1 MKNIPL
7 PIDLSFRKVPPVNK
21 KRVVG
26 FKPEFLPN
34 IFGPIKGRRSNTTP
48 LSTKVRISSI
58 EGRFE
63 VFLVVDASA
72 YNDTSMSN
80 VRRKKSVF
88 FFEASLSNLPPITV
102 LFTYLFYRR
111 IPART
116 EDEAL
121 NLIGAT
127 ISKSAKNWC
136 FEKTSRGVW
145 VSATILGRRRRCFIK
160 DSL

>member
-1 MKNIPL
+1 MRKKL
-7 PIDLSFRKVPPVNK
+7 APIDLSCPQNYPQNL

-26 FKPEFLPN
+26 FKPGYLPA
-34 IFGPIKGRRSNTTP
+34 IFGPVKGRRSNTTP
-48 LSTKVRISSI
+48 LSTKVRISPI
-58 EGRFE
+58 EGRFG

-72 YNDTSMSN
+72 YNELSMSN
-80 VRRKKSVF
+80 VSRKKSVF

-102 LFTYLFYRR
+102 LFTYLFYRK
-111 IPART
+111 IPAKT

-145 VSATILGRRRRCFIK
+145 VSATILGRRRRRFIK